1 MLIFIKGKA
10 IAENKIAFLEAN
22 PDGVS
27 SQLEMIL
34 VNTNKAQNSKS
45 TIEAVMRLRDSDN
58 AKFTQVMTEMGETT
72 TSRILEIYQ
81 GSYSKEALAELLKL
95 ISRNNVLLKFYLL
108 IKL

>member
-1 MLIFIKGKA
+1 MDVAISLNGGMLKFIKGSTP
-10 IAENKIAFLEAN
+10 AENKITLLEAK

-34 VNTNKAQNSKS
+34 VNTNKARNSKS

-72 TSRILEIYQ
+72 SRVLDIYQ
-81 GSYSKEALAELLKL
+81 GS
-95 ISRNNVLLKFYLL
+95 
-108 IKL
+108 

>member
-1 MLIFIKGKA
+1 MLKFIKGTA

-58 AKFTQVMTEMGETT
+58 AKFTQVMTEMGETI
-72 TSRILEIYQ
+72 SRVLEIYQ

>member
-1 MLIFIKGKA
+1 MLKYVKWTNPA
-10 IAENKIAFLEAN
+10 DNKITLLEAK

-58 AKFTQVMTEMGETT
+58 AKFTLVMTEMGETT
-72 TSRILEIYQ
+72 
-81 GSYSKEALAELLKL
+81 
-95 ISRNNVLLKFYLL
+95 
-108 IKL
+108 